1 MHYSSN
7 CGCGCNYDCGCN
19 TVPSTCCSTTNNITT
34 TTTTPC
40 IGEPCDELYN
50 ADCILYKGPN
60 ISCYGLNTNDSLS
73 DIIDL
78 IVSNIPDCINTDIC
92 FSITSGS
99 VTQSCVLTPFD
110 YWNNKPY
117 YKIKFNNCTNLI
129 GYVYWN
135 PNSSEWEFS
144 NQLGGGSIIYATLST
159 VSNLPVSSLPWT
171 IVTSTYIIKSSL
183 SGFCAPI
190 TTTSTST
197 TTTTTIPPTTTTTTL
212 PCICLSLYYNAGM
225 SPAVSAFTYKDCNTN
240 NSTSGSIAPN
250 TRKNICT
257 KGLINYDTSAVSVD
271 NLGAC
276 SANCT
281 STTTTTRA
289 PLPTPTT
296 TTSTTSTTTTT
307 TASPTTTSTTTT
319 LAPIDFTIAAG
330 TCTGGLGTGTI
341 TISSYTGGSGNYQIT
356 NTTYTSSIA
365 ALNGTFINDIA
376 PYTYTSVPNGT
387 RYVAVRDTNNPSNVV
402 AKSVVVN
409 CSFSPDCNCYTAT
422 FIPETGS
429 ICNITYTTCAGVVTQ
444 ERGITAPFPI
454 PCFQSGSIMVNS
466 GDGVFSLNPG
476 TCGTPW
482 C

>member
-19 TVPSTCCSTTNNITT
+19 TVPSTCCSTTNNITTT

-73 DIIDL
+73 DIIGL
-78 IVSNIPDCINTDIC
+78 IVSNLPDCINTDIC
-92 FSITSGS
+92 FSIISGS
-99 VTQSCVLTPFD
+99 VTQSCVSTLFG

-117 YKIKFNNCTNLI
+117 YKIKFNNCTDLI

-135 PNSSEWEFS
+135 PSSSKWEFS
-144 NQLGGGSIIYATLST
+144 NQLGGGSIIYANLST

-171 IVTSTYIIKSSL
+171 VVNSTYSIKSSL
-183 SGFCAPI
+183 SGFCAPV
-190 TTTSTST
+190 TTTTTST

-225 SPAVSAFTYKDCNTN
+225 SPAVSSFTYKDCNTN

-257 KGLINYDTSAVSVD
+257 KGLINYDTTSVSVD

-281 STTTTTRA
+281 STTTTTTA

-307 TASPTTTSTTTT
+307 TAAPTTTSTTTT
-319 LAPIDFTIAAG
+319 LNQIKFNITTNCNGVDNDGIILIDGFAG
-330 TCTGGLGTGTI
+330 GGGNYQVTNATYSDPNLAFSGTFI
-341 TISSYTGGSGNYQIT
+341 DVVSSYTYI
-356 NTTYTSSIA
+356 
-365 ALNGTFINDIA
+365 
-376 PYTYTSVPNGT
+376 SVPNGI
-387 RYVAVRDTNNPSNVV
+387 RYVGVRDKYNTINTVV
-402 AKSVVVN
+402 KYV
-409 CSFSPDCNCYTAT
+409 
-422 FIPETGS
+422 
-429 ICNITYTTCAGVVTQ
+429 NITCQ
-444 ERGITAPFPI
+444 
-454 PCFQSGSIMVNS
+454 
-466 GDGVFSLNPG
+466 
-476 TCGTPW
+476 
-482 C
+482 